1 MKTNTPRQVTALW
14 LIWVLT
20 LLGFQAWSVAR
31 ALPQAPDEARLW
43 TAEYTPESALP
54 ASRSALVPLLH
65 EQAAWDSEYYLSI
78 ARHGY
83 EDAAIDRVD
92 VNDRSIPL
100 SYAFPPLY
108 PLLMRLLAAF
118 PMALGMG
125 SDTATALSGVLISAL
140 GALAACLALFQ
151 MVDEHTENTDKMRVV
166 FLFLIFPSAFFLAQI
181 YSEGLFIGLS
191 FSALFASKRGNWLLS
206 GVLAGL
212 AALTRTVGVALA
224 IPLALA
230 ALPALKKKDWQK
242 AAPLLAAAALPM
254 LVFAALQLSTWGQLS
269 AAVQGAFYNRTLFN
283 LARMRTD
290 WGEAIQA
297 ILYGPAASGAYHLME
312 ISLTVLAFAA
322 SLYWLKRDASLALYS
337 LAVLSIALS
346 SGDLQGM
353 YRYALAAPAV
363 FLALGAWSKN
373 WLFERGWT
381 MVSMLLLGFNAW
393 LFAVNFWAG

>member
-1 MKTNTPRQVTALW
+1 M
-14 LIWVLT
+14 
-20 LLGFQAWSVAR
+20 
-31 ALPQAPDEARLW
+31 W
-43 TAEYTPESALP
+43 TAAYTAESALP
-54 ASRSALVPLLH
+54 GSRSALQPALH

-83 EDAAIDRVD
+83 EDAAINTVE
-92 VNDRSIPL
+92 VNGRSIPL

-108 PLLMRLLAAF
+108 PLLMHLLALF
-118 PMALGMG
+118 PGALGMG
-125 SDTATALSGVLISAL
+125 SDNATALSGVLISAL
-140 GALAACLALFQ
+140 GTLAACLALFHLT
-151 MVDEHTENTDKMRVV
+151 DEHAENADKMRVV
-166 FLFLIFPSAFFLAQI
+166 FLFLVFPSAFFLAQL

-191 FSALFASKRGNWLLS
+191 FSTLVTSKRGNGLLS

-230 ALPALKKKDWQK
+230 ALPALKARDWQK
-242 AAPLLAAAALPM
+242 AVRLLAAAALPI
-254 LVFAALQLSTWGQLS
+254 LVFAALQLSEWGQLS

-283 LARMRTD
+283 LARMQTD
-290 WGEAIQA
+290 WGEAINS
-297 ILYGPAASGAYHLME
+297 ILHGPAAAGAYHLME
-312 ISLTVLAFAA
+312 MGLTTLAFAA
-322 SLYWLKRDASLALYS
+322 SLYWMKRDASLALYS
-337 LAVLSIALS
+337 LAILTISLS

-363 FLALGAWSKN
+363 FLALGAWGKN

-381 MVSMLLLGFNAW
+381 MLSVLLLGFNAW